1 MKSPFLICGLM
12 LFLTA
17 APAFAQETPSAEP
30 PAIPPAAAPD
40 AALASEAM
48 AKYLTALEA
57 YKESVRGIEKLRGEY
72 QAADEARRSEINNL
86 LAEQVKATQKKVDEL
101 VDAAVAA
108 YKTDPKGDPQ
118 IEELLIGIAQHH
130 AVGQP
135 IPLPGQRQPSGG
147 NHAGGDQY
155 EKALPVINALME
167 AGNEKPDLPLWGFIA
182 AYGTSDYDLAE
193 KYLKQAA
200 ERGVFEKE
208 PEGKYSQEVLG
219 KSMELAQT
227 LPKQREIWAAEQKI
241 RAAEAEAD
249 DLPRVKLATSKG
261 DIVLELFEN
270 EAPQSVASFL
280 SLVKK
285 GYYDGTPFHRV
296 LPMFMAQGG
305 DPEGTGQGGPGY
317 SIRNEAV
324 QPNHRKHFRG
334 SISMARGQDLDSAG
348 SQFFL
353 CFRPEP
359 ELDERYTVFGRIID
373 GIEVLGE
380 LQRIQPDPR
389 EAEPPHPI
397 PDKLIKAEVLRDRG
411 HDYKFDELPGR

>member
-1 MKSPFLICGLM
+1 MKSPFLVCVLL
-12 LFLTA
+12 LFLTTA
-17 APAFAQETPSAEP
+17 RAFAQETPPAEP
-30 PAIPPAAAPD
+30 PATPPATASDPAHAAD
-40 AALASEAM
+40 AK
-48 AKYLTALEA
+48 AKYLAALEA
-57 YKESVRGIEKLRGEY
+57 YKESVRGIEQLRGEY
-72 QAADEARRSEINNL
+72 QAADEARRTEINSK

-108 YKTDPKGDPQ
+108 YNADPKGDPQ

-135 IPLPGQRQPSGG
+135 VPLPGQRVPSGG

-155 EKALPVINALME
+155 EKALPVINALLD
-167 AGNEKPDLPLWGFIA
+167 AGHEKPELALWGFIA

-193 KYLKQAA
+193 KYLKLAA
-200 ERGVFEKE
+200 ERSVFENE
-208 PEGKYSQEVLG
+208 PEGKYPREVLG
-219 KSMELAQT
+219 KSMDLAQT
-227 LPKQREIWAAEQKI
+227 LGKQRQIWAAEQKL
-241 RAAEAEAD
+241 RADEAAAD
-249 DLPRVKLATSKG
+249 NLPRVKLTTSKG

-270 EAPQSVASFL
+270 EAPQSVANFI
-280 SLVKK
+280 SLVKQ

-305 DPEGTGQGGPGY
+305 DRDGTGMGSPGY
-317 SIRNEAV
+317 SVRNEAV
-324 QPNHRKHFRG
+324 LPNHRNHFRG
-334 SISMARGQDLDSAG
+334 SISMARGEDLDSAG

-359 ELDERYTVFGRIID
+359 ELDDRYTVFGRIVEGID
-373 GIEVLGE
+373 VLGE

-397 PDKLIKAEVLRDRG
+397 PDKLLKAEVLRDRG
-411 HDYKFDELPGR
+411 HDYKFDKLQGR